1 MALDPISALSSAS
14 CCAQFVDYTSLMI
27 SGSTEICKSSDG
39 DLIDHN
45 HLEGVANR
53 LLVLSND
60 IQIPNRVS
68 SLNQVVSVEQELT
81 ELCEECGS
89 ISRQL
94 LSALIMLQFHG
105 RKEKWP
111 SIRHA
116 LRSIWS
122 QEQINTL
129 QKQLDYFRHRLVVDI
144 LLSLR
149 YSSNTHWLSIHVNL

>member
-1 MALDPISALSSAS
+1 MSALSSAS

-39 DLIDHN
+39 ELIDHN

-60 IQIPNRVS
+60 IQIPNGVS
-68 SLNQVVSVEQELT
+68 SLNQAVSVDQQELT

-89 ISRQL
+89 ISGQL

-111 SIRHA
+111 SVRHA

-122 QEQINTL
+122 QEQIDTL
-129 QKQLDYFRHRLVVDI
+129 QKRLDNFRHRLTVDI